1 MQQLKPSFNLSPQ
14 ETCIKNN
21 TDKKIIKLFLIKFL
35 WNNQKECDIIISA
48 NKNLETFSVGR
59 DACIPPLISN
69 DFAAACGQ
77 AALHYDE
84 YRVKTNYISQEDFM
98 VFLLI
103 VIYIAFI
110 GLGVPDSL
118 IGSAWPAIHSQMNI
132 PVEAVSILTFI
143 ISGCT
148 VLSSM
153 FSAGILN
160 KIGTA
165 KVTAFSTAMTAA
177 ALLGFSFAPSFWFM
191 IPLSVI
197 LGLGAGA
204 IDSGLNNYVAL
215 HFKASHMNFLHC
227 FYGVG
232 VSLSPYLM
240 SIALSNAGWRG
251 GYRYAFYVQ
260 AAITILLAVS
270 VPFWKKTLPTDEA
283 EEKGVNLTLFQMAK
297 MPEVRQVWV
306 IMLATNAIEY
316 ACGVWGSTYLVEQK
330 GFTSELGALA
340 LTVYYVGMSI
350 GRFASGLISNK
361 ISTWKRIG
369 IGTVILAPAVT
380 LMLLPLNGT
389 LTVIGLFLVG
399 LGNGSIYPN
408 MIHLTPHN
416 FGKEAS
422 QSVMGS
428 QIAFAYI
435 GVMLAPPVVSLISGL
450 FGIKVY
456 PLLLAVLYVIM
467 IIAIRCFVNQLK
479 KKNRYDGNV

>member
-1 MQQLKPSFNLSPQ
+1 
-14 ETCIKNN
+14 
-21 TDKKIIKLFLIKFL
+21 
-35 WNNQKECDIIISA
+35 
-48 NKNLETFSVGR
+48 
-59 DACIPPLISN
+59 
-69 DFAAACGQ
+69 
-77 AALHYDE
+77 
-84 YRVKTNYISQEDFM
+84 M

-118 IGSAWPAIHSQMNI
+118 IGSAWPAVHAEMNI

-160 KIGTA
+160 KFGTS
-165 KVTAFSTAMTAA
+165 KVTAFSTAMTTA
-177 ALLGFSFAPSFWFM
+177 ALLGFSFAPSFWVM
-191 IPLSVI
+191 IPLAVI

-240 SIALSNAGWRG
+240 SQALSNAGWRN

-260 AAITILLAVS
+260 AAITLLLIVS
-270 VPFWKKTLPTDEA
+270 LPMWKKTVLAEQDE
-283 EEKGVNLTLFQMAK
+283 EEKNVNLSLLQMFR
-297 MPEVRQVWV
+297 MSDVRLVWI

-316 ACGVWGSTYLVEQK
+316 ACGVWGSTYLVTEK
-330 GFTSELGALA
+330 GFQAEHGALA
-340 LTVYYVGMSI
+340 LTIYYIGMSV
-350 GRFASGLISNK
+350 GRFLSGLLSAK
-361 ISTWKRIG
+361 IGTWKRIC
-369 IGTVILAPAVT
+369 ISSVILAPAVVI
-380 LMLLPLNGT
+380 MLLPLPG
-389 LTVIGLFLVG
+389 VVSVVGLFLIG
-399 LGNGSIYPN
+399 LGNGSVYPN

-416 FGKEAS
+416 FGKEVS

-435 GVMLAPPVVSLISGL
+435 GVMLAPPAVSLISGL
-450 FGIKVY
+450 FGIGAY
-456 PLLLAVLYVIM
+456 PVLLAVLYIIM
-467 IIAIRCFVNQLK
+467 ITALMYFVKRLK
-479 KKNRYDGNV
+479 KQNKYNPDV

>member
-1 MQQLKPSFNLSPQ
+1 M
-14 ETCIKNN
+14 
-21 TDKKIIKLFLIKFL
+21 
-35 WNNQKECDIIISA
+35 A
-48 NKNLETFSVGR
+48 
-59 DACIPPLISN
+59 
-69 DFAAACGQ
+69 
-77 AALHYDE
+77 
-84 YRVKTNYISQEDFM
+84 
-98 VFLLI
+98 FLLV

-118 IGSAWPAIHSQMNI
+118 IGSAWPAIHTELNI
-132 PVEAVSILTFI
+132 PLEAVSILTFI

-160 KIGTA
+160 KFGTA

-177 ALLGFSFAPSFWFM
+177 ALLGFSFAPSFWVM
-191 IPLSVI
+191 IPLAVV
-197 LGLGAGA
+197 LGAGAGA

-240 SIALSNAGWRG
+240 SLALSNAGWRG

-260 AAITILLAVS
+260 AAITVLLIVS
-270 VPFWKKTLPTDEA
+270 IPLWKKTSSDGQSEDENST
-283 EEKGVNLTLFQMAK
+283 NLSFIQMAR
-297 MPEVRQVWV
+297 MPEVRLVWI

-330 GFTSELGALA
+330 GFSPELGALA

-350 GRFASGLISNK
+350 GRFVSGLISNK
-361 ISTWKRIG
+361 LSTWKRIG
-369 IGTVILAPAVT
+369 LGSVILAPAII
-380 LMLLPLNGT
+380 LMLLPLNGMV
-389 LTVIGLFLVG
+389 TVVGLFLVG

-422 QSVMGS
+422 QSIMGS

-435 GVMLAPPVVSLISGL
+435 GVMLSPATVSIISRI

-456 PLLLAVLYVIM
+456 PVLLAVLYVIM
-467 IIAIRCFVNQLK
+467 VVAIRYFVKRIK
-479 KKNRYDGNV
+479 KQNRYNANV

>member
-1 MQQLKPSFNLSPQ
+1 
-14 ETCIKNN
+14 
-21 TDKKIIKLFLIKFL
+21 
-35 WNNQKECDIIISA
+35 
-48 NKNLETFSVGR
+48 
-59 DACIPPLISN
+59 
-69 DFAAACGQ
+69 
-77 AALHYDE
+77 
-84 YRVKTNYISQEDFM
+84 M

-118 IGSAWPAIHSQMNI
+118 IGSAWPAIHSEMNI

-153 FSAGILN
+153 FSAGLLN
-160 KIGTA
+160 KLGTA

-191 IPLSVI
+191 IPLAVI

-240 SIALSNAGWRG
+240 SQALSNAGWRG

-260 AAITILLAVS
+260 AAITLLLIIS
-270 VPFWKKTLPTDEA
+270 IPMWKKSSSAEA
-283 EEKGVNLTLFQMAK
+283 SEEEDRINLSLLQMAK

-316 ACGVWGSTYLVEQK
+316 ACGVWGSTYLVSEK
-330 GFTSELGALA
+330 GFDAKHGALA

-350 GRFASGLISNK
+350 GRFVSGLLSDK

-369 IGTVILAPAVT
+369 IGTVILAPAIAI
-380 LMLLPLNGT
+380 MLLPVHGAV
-389 LTVIGLFLVG
+389 TVVGLFLVG

-435 GVMLAPPVVSLISGL
+435 GVMLAPPAVSLISGL
-450 FGIKVY
+450 FGIKIY
-456 PLLLAVLYVIM
+456 PVLLAVLYAIMVI
-467 IIAIRCFVNQLK
+467 ALKCFVNRLK
-479 KKNRYDGNV
+479 KQNKYNATV

>member
-1 MQQLKPSFNLSPQ
+1 M
-14 ETCIKNN
+14 
-21 TDKKIIKLFLIKFL
+21 
-35 WNNQKECDIIISA
+35 A
-48 NKNLETFSVGR
+48 
-59 DACIPPLISN
+59 
-69 DFAAACGQ
+69 
-77 AALHYDE
+77 
-84 YRVKTNYISQEDFM
+84 
-98 VFLLI
+98 FLLV

-118 IGSAWPAIHSQMNI
+118 IGSAWPAIHTEMNI

-160 KIGTA
+160 KLGTA

-177 ALLGFSFAPSFWFM
+177 ALLGFSFAPSFWVM
-191 IPLSVI
+191 IPLAVV

-240 SIALSNAGWRG
+240 SQALSNAGWRG

-260 AAITILLAVS
+260 AAITLLLIIS
-270 VPFWKKTLPTDEA
+270 IPMWKKSSSA
-283 EEKGVNLTLFQMAK
+283 EETNDENSVNLSLLQMAK
-297 MPEVRQVWV
+297 MSEVRMVWI

-316 ACGVWGSTYLVEQK
+316 ACGVWGSTYLVTEK
-330 GFTSELGALA
+330 GFEAKHGALA

-350 GRFASGLISNK
+350 GRFVSGLLSDK

-369 IGTVILAPAVT
+369 IGAVILAPAIAI
-380 LMLLPLNGT
+380 MLLPMHGAV
-389 LTVIGLFLVG
+389 TVVGLFLVG

-416 FGKEAS
+416 FGKDVS
-422 QSVMGS
+422 QSIMGS

-435 GVMLAPPVVSLISGL
+435 GVMLAPPAVSLISGL
-450 FGIKVY
+450 FGIKIY
-456 PLLLAVLYVIM
+456 PVLLAVLYVIM
-467 IIAIRCFVNQLK
+467 VIALRCFVSRLK
-479 KKNRYDGNV
+479 KQNKYNANV

>member
-1 MQQLKPSFNLSPQ
+1 M
-14 ETCIKNN
+14 
-21 TDKKIIKLFLIKFL
+21 
-35 WNNQKECDIIISA
+35 A
-48 NKNLETFSVGR
+48 
-59 DACIPPLISN
+59 
-69 DFAAACGQ
+69 
-77 AALHYDE
+77 
-84 YRVKTNYISQEDFM
+84 
-98 VFLLI
+98 FLLV

-118 IGSAWPAIHSQMNI
+118 IGSAWPAVHSEMNI
-132 PVEAVSILTFI
+132 PVEAVSLLTFI

-160 KIGTA
+160 KLGTA

-177 ALLGFSFAPSFWFM
+177 ALLGFSFAPSFGFM
-191 IPLSVI
+191 IPLAVI

-240 SIALSNAGWRG
+240 SQALSDAGWRG

-260 AAITILLAVS
+260 SAITLLLIVS
-270 VPFWKKTLPTDEA
+270 VPLWKKSSSA
-283 EEKGVNLTLFQMAK
+283 EQTEGESGVNLTLLQMAK
-297 MPEVRQVWV
+297 MPEVRQVWI

-316 ACGVWGSTYLVEQK
+316 ACGVWGSTYLVTEK
-330 GFTSELGALA
+330 GFQTKHGALA
-340 LTVYYVGMSI
+340 LTVYYVGMSV
-350 GRFASGLISNK
+350 GRFVSGLLSDK

-369 IGTVILAPAVT
+369 IGAAILAPAIA
-380 LMLLPLNGT
+380 LMLLPLPGT
-389 LTVIGLFLVG
+389 VTVIGLFLVG

-416 FGKEAS
+416 FGKEVS
-422 QSVMGS
+422 QSIMGS

-435 GVMLAPPVVSLISGL
+435 GVMLAPPAVSLISKL
-450 FGIKVY
+450 FGIEIY
-456 PLLLAVLYVIM
+456 PVLLAVLYMIMVI
-467 IIAIRCFVNQLK
+467 ALKCFVNRLK
-479 KKNRYDGNV
+479 KQNKYNVNV

>member
-1 MQQLKPSFNLSPQ
+1 M
-14 ETCIKNN
+14 
-21 TDKKIIKLFLIKFL
+21 
-35 WNNQKECDIIISA
+35 A
-48 NKNLETFSVGR
+48 
-59 DACIPPLISN
+59 
-69 DFAAACGQ
+69 
-77 AALHYDE
+77 
-84 YRVKTNYISQEDFM
+84 
-98 VFLLI
+98 FLLV
-103 VIYIAFI
+103 VIYVAFI

-118 IGSAWPAIHSQMNI
+118 IGSAWPAVHAELDI
-132 PVEAVSILTFI
+132 PVEAVSVITFI

-160 KIGTA
+160 KLGTA

-177 ALLGFSFAPSFWFM
+177 ALLGFSFAPSFWVM
-191 IPLSVI
+191 IPLAVV

-240 SIALSNAGWRG
+240 SLALSDAGWRG

-260 AAITILLAVS
+260 LAITILLIVS
-270 VPFWKKTLPTDEA
+270 LPMWKKTSSAGQEE
-283 EEKGVNLTLFQMAK
+283 EEKGVNLSLLQMAK
-297 MPEVRQVWV
+297 MPEIRKVWV

-316 ACGVWGSTYLVEQK
+316 ACGVWGSTYLVEEK
-330 GFTSELGALA
+330 GFLPEKGAIA
-340 LTVYYVGMSI
+340 LTIYYVGMSI
-350 GRFASGLISNK
+350 GRFVSGLLSEK
-361 ISTWKRIG
+361 ISTWKRIA
-369 IGTVILAPAVT
+369 IGSVILAPAIA
-380 LMLLPLNGT
+380 LMLLPLHGAV
-389 LTVIGLFLVG
+389 TVVGLFLVG

-416 FGKEAS
+416 FGKDVS

-435 GVMLAPPVVSLISGL
+435 GVMLAPPMVSLISGV

-456 PLLLAVLYVIM
+456 PVLLAVLYVIM
-467 IIAIRCFVNQLK
+467 VVFLKLFINNLK
-479 KKNRYDGNV
+479 KQNRYNRNV

>member
-1 MQQLKPSFNLSPQ
+1 M
-14 ETCIKNN
+14 
-21 TDKKIIKLFLIKFL
+21 
-35 WNNQKECDIIISA
+35 A
-48 NKNLETFSVGR
+48 
-59 DACIPPLISN
+59 
-69 DFAAACGQ
+69 
-77 AALHYDE
+77 
-84 YRVKTNYISQEDFM
+84 
-98 VFLLI
+98 FLLV

-118 IGSAWPAIHSQMNI
+118 IGSAWPAVHTELNI
-132 PVEAVSILTFI
+132 PIETVSVLTFI

-153 FSAGILN
+153 FSAKILN
-160 KIGTA
+160 KIGTS

-177 ALLGFSFAPSFWFM
+177 ALIGFSFAESFWFM
-191 IPLSVI
+191 IPLAVI

-240 SIALSNAGWRG
+240 SVALSDAGWRG

-260 AAITILLAVS
+260 AAITVLLTIS
-270 VPFWKKTLPTDEA
+270 IPLWKKSSSSEQTDE
-283 EEKGVNLTLFQMAK
+283 ENCITLSLLQMAK
-297 MPEVRQVWV
+297 MPEIRQVWV

-330 GFTSELGALA
+330 GFSAQLGALA

-350 GRFASGLISNK
+350 GRFISGLLSNK
-361 ISTWKRIG
+361 INTWKRIG
-369 IGTVILAPAVT
+369 IGSAILAPAILV
-380 LMLLPLNGT
+380 MLLPLHGAV
-389 LTVIGLFLVG
+389 TVAGLFLVG

-408 MIHLTPHN
+408 MIHLTPYN

-435 GVMLAPPVVSLISGL
+435 GVMLAPPTVSLISGI

-456 PLLLAVLYVIM
+456 PVILAVLYAIM
-467 IIAIRCFVNQLK
+467 IVSIKCFINRLK
-479 KKNRYDGNV
+479 KQNRYDRSV

>member
-1 MQQLKPSFNLSPQ
+1 M
-14 ETCIKNN
+14 
-21 TDKKIIKLFLIKFL
+21 
-35 WNNQKECDIIISA
+35 A
-48 NKNLETFSVGR
+48 
-59 DACIPPLISN
+59 
-69 DFAAACGQ
+69 
-77 AALHYDE
+77 
-84 YRVKTNYISQEDFM
+84 
-98 VFLLI
+98 FLLI

-118 IGSAWPAIHSQMNI
+118 IGSAWPAIHTEMSI
-132 PVEAVSILTFI
+132 PVEAVSVLTFI

-160 KIGTA
+160 KFGTA

-177 ALLGFSFAPSFWFM
+177 ALLGFSFAPTFWLM
-191 IPLSVI
+191 VPLAVL

-240 SIALSNAGWRG
+240 SQALSNAGWRS

-260 AAITILLAVS
+260 AVITLLLIVS
-270 VPFWKKTLPTDEA
+270 VPMWKKTVSAEQAEDEGA
-283 EEKGVNLTLFQMAK
+283 LNLSLLQMAK
-297 MPEVRQVWV
+297 MPEVRQVWI

-316 ACGVWGSTYLVEQK
+316 ACGVWGSTYLVTEK
-330 GFTSELGALA
+330 GFETKHGALA
-340 LTVYYVGMSI
+340 LTVYYVGMSA
-350 GRFASGLISNK
+350 GRFVSGLLSDK

-369 IGTVILAPAVT
+369 IGAVILAPAIAI
-380 LMLLPLNGT
+380 MLLPLHGIV
-389 LTVIGLFLVG
+389 TVVGLFLVG

-422 QSVMGS
+422 QSIMGS

-435 GVMLAPPVVSLISGL
+435 GVMLAPPMVSLISGL
-450 FGIKVY
+450 FGIKIY
-456 PLLLAVLYVIM
+456 PVLLAVLYTIM
-467 IIAIRCFVNQLK
+467 IVALKCFVNRLK
-479 KKNRYDGNV
+479 KQNRYSANV

>member
-1 MQQLKPSFNLSPQ
+1 
-14 ETCIKNN
+14 
-21 TDKKIIKLFLIKFL
+21 
-35 WNNQKECDIIISA
+35 
-48 NKNLETFSVGR
+48 
-59 DACIPPLISN
+59 
-69 DFAAACGQ
+69 
-77 AALHYDE
+77 
-84 YRVKTNYISQEDFM
+84 M

-118 IGSAWPAIHSQMNI
+118 IGSAWPAIHMEMDI
-132 PVEAVSILTFI
+132 PIEAVSILTLL

-160 KIGTA
+160 KLGTA

-177 ALLGFSFAPSFWFM
+177 ALFGFSVAESFWLM
-191 IPLSVI
+191 IPLAVI

-240 SIALSNAGWRG
+240 SQALSDAGWRG

-260 AAITILLAVS
+260 SVITLLLIVS
-270 VPFWKKTLPTDEA
+270 VPLWKKTASANQTEDESS
-283 EEKGVNLTLFQMAK
+283 VNLTILQMAK
-297 MPEVRQVWV
+297 KPEVRQVWI

-316 ACGVWGSTYLVEQK
+316 ACGVWGSTYLVTEK
-330 GFTSELGALA
+330 GFQTKHGALA
-340 LTVYYVGMSI
+340 LTVYYVGMSV
-350 GRFASGLISNK
+350 GRFVSGLLSDK

-369 IGTVILAPAVT
+369 IGAAILAPAIVI
-380 LMLLPLNGT
+380 MLLPLPGT
-389 LTVIGLFLVG
+389 VTVVGLFLVG

-416 FGKEAS
+416 FGKEVS
-422 QSVMGS
+422 QSIMGS

-435 GVMLAPPVVSLISGL
+435 GVMLAPPMVSLVSGL
-450 FGIKVY
+450 FGIAVY
-456 PLLLAVLYVIM
+456 PLVLAALYVIM
-467 IIAIRCFVNQLK
+467 IVALMCFVKRLK
-479 KKNRYDGNV
+479 KQNKYNAKV